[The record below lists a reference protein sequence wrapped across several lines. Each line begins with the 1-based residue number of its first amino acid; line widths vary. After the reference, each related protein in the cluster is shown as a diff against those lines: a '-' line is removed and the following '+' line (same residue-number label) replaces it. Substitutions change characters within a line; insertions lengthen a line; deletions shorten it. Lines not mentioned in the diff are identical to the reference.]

1 MKENGKL
8 NHAVVRLVRAASLLL
23 CLAIL
28 VGCAQPAPAPAT
40 QQPGQ
45 PTAVPQKSAEPTTV
59 PQKLTIAQGS
69 FSGETFYPPLDTMT
83 AFIGMGG
90 RLFDFLLIYDA
101 GELKPGIAE
110 KWELAQDQLSWT
122 FNIRKGVKF
131 HNGDDLTGKD
141 VKWSLERHLDKEV
154 TLHPVIKS
162 MIDRVELVDD
172 LTVRVLTKGKQPLFP
187 YAVSNLTTASG
198 AVMPKD
204 YIEKNGVA
212 YFNQHPV
219 GSGSYKFVKRTPG
232 DSTEWEAVDNHWLRT
247 PGFKYLEI
255 VLMPEE
261 ATRVAAL
268 KTGQVDMIEL
278 DLQAARDLRQAGY
291 DVRDLGDVVTTIV
304 GLYGAYHPDAVKAKM
319 PITDVRVRKA
329 LSLAINRDTIR
340 ENFFYGMAAPP
351 PPPFL
356 TSSAEGIDIGS
367 WMNQAKQYYRYD
379 PEEAKKLLA
388 DAGYPNGFTIKL
400 YSSVWSF
407 AAYLPKLAEIV
418 ASDWQK
424 IGVKVEIVPIDFGS
438 FAPMRKGPAPA
449 LVGQAAMLRYI
460 RGLPARSLYSA
471 FHSTGSFAMVGNS
484 MPQLDKILQDALQET
499 DPAKNRIAID
509 NALKIA
515 FDSYTTLM
523 ISENPRMAAIGPRV
537 DYEIPKGAQFL
548 AEFID
553 RAKPKARK

>member
-1 MKENGKL
+1 MKGNGNL
-8 NHAVVRLVRAASLLL
+8 NHAAVCLVRVASLLV

-141 VKWSLERHLDKEV
+141 VKWSMERFLDKEV
-154 TLHPVIKS
+154 TLHPAMKT
-162 MIDRVELVDD
+162 MIAKVELVDEY
-172 LTVRVLTKGKQPLFP
+172 TVRVYTKGKQPLFP
-187 YAVSNLTTASG
+187 YQVSNMSTGAG

-204 YIEKNGVA
+204 YIEKNGVP
-212 YFNQHPV
+212 YFNQHPI
-219 GSGSYKFVKRTPG
+219 GSGPYKFVKHTPG
-232 DSTEWEAVDNHWLRT
+232 DSTQWEAVESHWRRI
-247 PGFKYLEI
+247 PAFKYLEI

-268 KTGQVDMIEL
+268 KTGQVDVIEL
-278 DLQAARDLRQAGY
+278 DLQAARDLRQAGFE
-291 DVRDLGDVVTTIV
+291 VKDLGDVVTSIV

-340 ENFFYGMAAPP
+340 ENFFYGLAGPP

-356 TSSAEGIDIGS
+356 TSSTPDIDNKY
-367 WMNQAKQYYRYD
+367 WMDYAKQAYRYD
-379 PEEAKKLLA
+379 PAEAKRLLTE
-388 DAGYPNGFTIKL
+388 AGYADGFTIKL
-400 YSSVWSF
+400 YSMPWSRAF
-407 AAYLPKLAEIV
+407 FIPKLAEIV
-418 ASDWQK
+418 LSDWQK
-424 IGVKVEIVPIDFGS
+424 IGVKAEMVPIDFGA
-438 FAPMRKGPAPA
+438 FQGMRQGPAPA
-449 LVGQAAMLRYI
+449 LVGQAAMLRYVS
-460 RGLPARSLYSA
+460 GLPARSLFSG
-471 FHSTGSFAMVGNS
+471 FHSTGSFAMMGKS
-484 MPQLDKILQDALQET
+484 MPELDKTLQNALQEM
-499 DPAKNRIAID
+499 DASKNKKLIDEVLAIA
-509 NALKIA
+509 L
-515 FDSYTTLM
+515 DSYTALV
-523 ISENPRMAAIGPRV
+523 ISESPGVIAVGPKV
-537 DYEIPKGAQFL
+537 DIEVPPGTQFVGEIV
-548 AEFID
+548 D
-553 RAKPKARK
+553 RAKPRAKK